1 MGRVSNAKER
11 LIATAMPLIWQRG
24 YNAVGVNEL
33 CKQAGVKP
41 GSFYYFFSSKQE
53 LVLTVLE
60 ENWKQTQANVLE
72 PAFAKD
78 VPPAHRITKIF
89 ELAYQQ
95 QCHRQEK
102 TGRVLG
108 CAFGSLGSELG
119 HQDEVIRSKV
129 EEIFARFCQYFE
141 RALQD
146 AQDTGSLTIVDIPTR
161 AKAILAYLE
170 GVLLLARTQNSTDV
184 VAQLAPTVLAV
195 AGFEQVIQSFFQANR

>member
-1 MGRVSNAKER
+1 MGRVSDAKER
-11 LIATAMPLIWQRG
+11 LIAAAMQLIWQRG

-53 LVLTVLE
+53 LVLTALE
-60 ENWKQTQANVLE
+60 ENWKQTQANILE
-72 PAFAKD
+72 PAFTDD
-78 VPPAHRITKIF
+78 VSPDDRITKIF

-95 QCHRQEK
+95 QCNREEK

-129 EEIFARFCQYFE
+129 EEIFAGFCQYFE
-141 RALQD
+141 QALQD
-146 AQDTGSLTIVDIPTR
+146 AQEAGSLTIDDIPTR
-161 AKAILAYLE
+161 ARAVLAYLE

-184 VAQLAPTVLAV
+184 IAQLTPTVLAV
-195 AGFEQVIQSFFQANR
+195 AGFRQVSQRD